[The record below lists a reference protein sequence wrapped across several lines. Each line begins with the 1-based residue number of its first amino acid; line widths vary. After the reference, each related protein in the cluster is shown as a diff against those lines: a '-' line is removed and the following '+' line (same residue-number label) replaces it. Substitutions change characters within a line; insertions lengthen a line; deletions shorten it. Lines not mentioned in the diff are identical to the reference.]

1 MNDPHQQDIAS
12 HIHPQSN
19 LSNHERTGPMIMS
32 HGEGIH
38 VFDHAGNKYI
48 DAVAGLWCASLGY
61 SDQAL
66 IDAATRQLKK
76 LPYFQ
81 TFASKSNEPAIELA
95 SRLLAMAPVPMS
107 KVLFQ
112 NSGSEAIDTAM
123 KLVWYYQNIRGK
135 PMKKKIIS
143 RLQGYHG
150 TSVAAASLTGLAGM
164 HKHFDLPIAGVIH
177 VNCPHYYRSGNEGE
191 TELEYSSRCISAIE
205 QEIIEQGPETIA
217 AFFAEPIMG
226 TGGVIVPPQSYFEK
240 LHGVLKK
247 YDILLVADEVIC
259 GFGRTGN
266 TWGSQ
271 TVGMVP
277 DMITCAKALSSA
289 YMPISALMI
298 SDEIYQ
304 KLKSGSDDVGV
315 FGHGYTY
322 SGHPVCAAVAL
333 ETLKQ
338 YENRNL
344 FEHIRT
350 VAPSLQE
357 GLREFRDHPLVGEVR
372 GVGLMAGLELVKDK
386 ATKQSFDPVL
396 KVGARVA
403 AHAETQGVIVRAL
416 GDTLVFA
423 PPFII
428 SESQIVEV
436 VQVIG
441 QALDDTLQEFT
452 GDQLKIS

>member
-1 MNDPHQQDIAS
+1 
-12 HIHPQSN
+12 
-19 LSNHERTGPMIMS
+19 
-32 HGEGIH
+32 
-38 VFDHAGNKYI
+38 
-48 DAVAGLWCASLGY
+48 
-61 SDQAL
+61 
-66 IDAATRQLKK
+66 
-76 LPYFQ
+76 
-81 TFASKSNEPAIELA
+81 
-95 SRLLAMAPVPMS
+95 
-107 KVLFQ
+107 
-112 NSGSEAIDTAM
+112 M

-135 PMKKKIIS
+135 PTKKKIIS
-143 RLQGYHG
+143 RRQGYHG

-177 VNCPHYYRSGNEGE
+177 VDCPHYYRSGNKGE
-191 TELEYSSRCISAIE
+191 TEQEYASRCISAIE
-205 QEIIEQGPETIA
+205 QEIIEQGAETIA

-298 SDEIYQ
+298 SDDIYQ

-344 FEHIRT
+344 FEHIRV
-350 VAPSLQE
+350 VAPGLQE

-372 GVGLMAGLELVKDK
+372 GVGLMAGLELVQDK
-386 ATKQSFDPVL
+386 ATKQSFDPAL
-396 KVGARVA
+396 KMGARVA
-403 AHAETQGVIVRAL
+403 AHAETKGVIVRAL

-428 SESQIVEV
+428 TESQIVEI

-441 QALDDTLQEFT
+441 QALDDTLHELT
-452 GDQLKIS
+452 RDQLKTS